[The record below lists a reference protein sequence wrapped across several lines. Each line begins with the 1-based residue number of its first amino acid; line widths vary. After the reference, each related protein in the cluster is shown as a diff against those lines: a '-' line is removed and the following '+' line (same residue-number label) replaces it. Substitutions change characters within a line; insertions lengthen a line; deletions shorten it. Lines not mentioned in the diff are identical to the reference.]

1 MIDTFSTG
9 FFEMLLSLPCGR
21 RGRTPPSPPRRR
33 MHLPFS
39 PADLKTPRQVP
50 APRCN
55 SSTRLVFVVRVR
67 RKHHV
72 LMDSA
77 FRPRLAEG
85 T

>member
-9 FFEMLLSLPCGR
+9 FFEMLLA
-21 RGRTPPSPPRRR
+21 R

-67 RKHHV
+67 RKHHERRT
-72 LMDSA
+72 DGQ
-77 FRPRLAEG
+77 REG
-85 T
+85 PD